1 MSDGEKCDY
10 TGDEYYL
17 ETVSRSDVDSS
28 DETRPVRE
36 KQRSWPRVIL
46 VSILSEIALSVL
58 LSPHPLFG
66 PIEAM
71 VMVAVFAALWLYVFI
86 KRY

>member
-1 MSDGEKCDY
+1 M
-10 TGDEYYL
+10 

-46 VSILSEIALSVL
+46 VSILSEIVLSVL